1 MPSTSSAELLAA
13 MAASVQ
19 KVGTSVV
26 VATIVI
32 QVVAKKV
39 ITYVWL
45 YYCALQIAI
54 LLVKRSNVIT
64 PASVDLVIDAISGV
78 INLSSIDK

>member
-1 MPSTSSAELLAA
+1 

>member
-1 MPSTSSAELLAA
+1 MPSTSSAELLTA

>member
-32 QVVAKKV
+32 QVVDRKV